1 MYNLENLDYLLTK
14 AITNYLTNND
24 IDNNSTV
31 FVYLIRSTI
40 DKWSLGILDFELAS
54 NPSVYKYRAVV
65 EVTANDLVELQN
77 NEDRRN
83 DLLKTLTPNELTRYT
98 NLQREANKD
107 LN

>member
-1 MYNLENLDYLLTK
+1 MYNLDNLDSLLTK
-14 AITNYLTNND
+14 SISKYLNIND
-24 IDNNSTV
+24 SNSNV
-31 FVYLIRSTI
+31 FIYLIESLK
-40 DKWSLGILDFELAS
+40 DKWSIGILDFELAA
-54 NPSVYKYRAVV
+54 NPLMYKYRAVV
-65 EVTANDLVELQN
+65 KVNDLVELQN